1 MSMYTEIVFSR
12 CNCSSCHIPALQ
24 RDLNVSYGGKRQAQI
39 KIICE
44 LSSFY
49 FQITVLLSH
58 YILTHR
64 HIFLHSVSGTQPD
77 IIISNVHSE

>member
-44 LSSFY
+44 LSSF
-49 FQITVLLSH
+49 
-58 YILTHR
+58 
-64 HIFLHSVSGTQPD
+64 
-77 IIISNVHSE
+77 